1 MTWLDIALIASN
13 VVTIAVAARRFTG
26 RLAELQGEVEKCNRA
41 VVHHSDN
48 ARRFSQ
54 AMRTNGFALRYYA
67 NPQAWQ
73 SPERGKHSDAF
84 RDRGERARE
93 ALEAAKKILE
103 DGK

>member
-1 MTWLDIALIASN
+1 MTWLEIALIASN
-13 VVTIAVAARRFTG
+13 VVTVLVAAWRISGVAADRDS
-26 RLAELQGEVEKCNRA
+26 LIKSEAAIVY
-41 VVHHSDN
+41 HSDN
-48 ARRFSQ
+48 AHRFSQ

-103 DGK
+103 EGK